1 MWERQPEATAQALSA
16 FSCPADLLSQLTLLA
31 AHAAGTGA
39 AEKGAASGGK

>member
-1 MWERQPEATAQALSA
+1 MEYN
-16 FSCPADLLSQLTLLA
+16 LLRELTLLA